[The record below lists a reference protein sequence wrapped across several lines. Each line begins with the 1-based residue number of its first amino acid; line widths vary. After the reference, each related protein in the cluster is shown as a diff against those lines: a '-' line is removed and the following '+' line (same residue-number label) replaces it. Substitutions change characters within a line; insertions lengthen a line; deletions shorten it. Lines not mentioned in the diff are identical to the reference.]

1 MSPTVFDSH
10 GTDRLQ
16 RWKQFRDTLETSDQ
30 PWQDVAELWCR
41 APFVGAYLDPQDSH
55 SWPDPWH
62 LILDSR
68 LDDLAICLGMLYTV
82 KLTQRFIGTKCEIH
96 KSMCGE
102 RKQYRYVLI
111 IDDTVV
117 LNHSWGQAV
126 TVQAAQLPPTEMIF
140 AVISLR

>member
-16 RWKQFRDTLETSDQ
+16 RWKQFRDSLEVSDQ
-30 PWQDVAELWCR
+30 PWQDVAELWCH
-41 APFVGAYLDPQDSH
+41 APFVNAYLDPQDSN

-62 LILDSR
+62 LILDSK
-68 LDDLAICLGMLYTV
+68 LDDLAIVLGMLYTV
-82 KLTQRFIGTKCEIH
+82 KLTQRFIGIKCEIH
-96 KSMCGE
+96 KSMCSQ
-102 RKQYRYVLI
+102 KTACQYLLI

-126 TVQAAQLPPTEMIF
+126 LVNEVQLPDTEIIF
-140 AVISLR
+140 SVTTLR